1 MANSLTFT
9 MGLDRAS
16 LQKFIQSASSKV
28 EDAVRPAAQA
38 GAQVIYDQAKRNV
51 QAIGKKTGNL
61 ERSIYQA
68 FSPEKSKLLTAVYH
82 VSWNQKTAPHGRLVE
97 YGHIQRYVS
106 YVGSDGNWYTAKRK
120 GVKGK
125 KPSRKASQAVK
136 DAYYMTLKTP
146 KLIPAKPFMRNAI
159 VSHGKKALDAMAA
172 EFAKRVG
179 YVG

>member
-1 MANSLTFT
+1 MANTLTFT
-9 MGLDRAS
+9 MGLDMAS
-16 LQKFIQSASSKV
+16 LQKFIQGATAKV

-38 GAQVIYDQAKRNV
+38 GAQVLYDQAKRNV

-61 ERSIYQA
+61 ERSIYQK
-68 FSPEKSKLLTAVYH
+68 FSPEKSKPMTAVYH
-82 VSWNQKTAPHGRLVE
+82 VSWNQTTAPHGRLVE

-120 GVKGK
+120 GAKGK
-125 KPSRKASQAVK
+125 KPSRKASQAAK
-136 DAYYMTLKTP
+136 DAYYLTLKAP

-159 VSHGKKALDAMAA
+159 ATHSQKAVDAMVA